1 MPPQLPEG
9 RHTVVYSTVDNH
21 EVKLDYY
28 LPRTTGSLP
37 AMIYY
42 HGGGMSAGSRRGR
55 GFPHWMYDHCQEK
68 GYILISAD
76 YRLCHPTNAIDQ
88 IDDAKALFSYIA
100 GPQFAGELPE
110 SVSLDTARIAV
121 TGFSAGA
128 YSARAAC
135 LYATPKP
142 AALLS
147 VYGLGGNMLL
157 DHWTGARPP
166 TSLAKFFDLSG
177 VPVLLADKTVVSD
190 DYVEGGMSKRFA
202 LTIDWEIKGTFLDG
216 VFQRPG
222 LGKSLDAL
230 EYEKRFEAV
239 PEDLKPGMLQEFVT
253 ADYPPSVF
261 VHGKSD
267 EVVSPE
273 ESVYQH
279 EQLSKLG
286 VPSQLYL
293 VENGPHGLEGAVMMR
308 KMAGAEIPGSDKVIA
323 DSMEA
328 YGKAMVFIDGIFS
341 AV

>member
-1 MPPQLPEG
+1 MFPDLPEG
-9 RHTVVYSTVDNH
+9 RHTVVYSTIDNH
-21 EVKLDYY
+21 DVKLDYY
-28 LPRTTGSLP
+28 LPRITGSLP

-55 GFPHWMYDHCQEK
+55 GLPQWMYDHCQEK
-68 GYILISAD
+68 GYIFISAD
-76 YRLCHPTNAIDQ
+76 YRLCHPSNAIDQ
-88 IDDAKALFSYIA
+88 IDDAKALFSYIG
-100 GPQFAGELPE
+100 GPQFASELPE

-157 DHWTGARPP
+157 DHWTRARPP
-166 TSLAKFFDLSG
+166 TSLAKFFDLSA
-177 VPVLLADKTVVSD
+177 VPALLADKTVVSD
-190 DYVEGGMSKRFA
+190 DFVEGDMSKRFA

-216 VFQRPG
+216 VFQREG
-222 LGKSLDAL
+222 LGKLLDAVPA
-230 EYEKRFEAV
+230 ERRFGAV
-239 PEDLKPGMLQEFVT
+239 PEDLKP
-253 ADYPPSVF
+253 VF

-267 EVVSPE
+267 EVVSPD
-273 ESVYQH
+273 ESIYQH
-279 EQLSKLG
+279 EQLEKLG

-293 VENGPHGLEGAVMMR
+293 VENGPHGLEGAITRR
-308 KMAGAEIPGSDKVIA
+308 KMAGAQIPGDDKAVA

-328 YGKAMVFIDGIFS
+328 YGKAMVFIDGIFNS
-341 AV
+341 V

>member
-1 MPPQLPEG
+1 M
-9 RHTVVYSTVDNH
+9 
-21 EVKLDYY
+21 
-28 LPRTTGSLP
+28 
-37 AMIYY
+37 
-42 HGGGMSAGSRRGR
+42 
-55 GFPHWMYDHCQEK
+55 
-68 GYILISAD
+68 
-76 YRLCHPTNAIDQ
+76 
-88 IDDAKALFSYIA
+88 
-100 GPQFAGELPE
+100 
-110 SVSLDTARIAV
+110 

-177 VPVLLADKTVVSD
+177 VPALLADKTVVSD

-202 LTIDWEIKGTFLDG
+202 ITIDWEINGTFLDG

-286 VPSQLYL
+286 VSSQLYL

-328 YGKAMVFIDGIFS
+328 YGKAMEFIDGVFS
-341 AV
+341 AI